1 MDAPPVTAVQLPL
14 LPFFTFSTNVAL
26 APAWPLYFSA
36 TSLNEGP
43 ITLRSSAWHARQ
55 PLFFANSGSAAVAL
69 ETTAVLNRKK
79 RPVTAIRIFMSF
91 ILHASSRSNDT
102 CSASARLTLRS
113 TAIFQYVRD
122 AADSRQKKK
131 KKEHTAT
138 TKKRTEKYLT
148 RCLPARRRCGGRSH
162 ISSPC
167 GSVHA
172 LRLTSF
178 LYSIAFLVEVLSTSC
193 TSASA

>member
-69 ETTAVLNRKK
+69 ETTAVLIWKK

-91 ILHASSRSNDT
+91 ILHASSRSFVS
-102 CSASARLTLRS
+102 CCVFVWFSL
-113 TAIFQYVRD
+113 
-122 AADSRQKKK
+122 
-131 KKEHTAT
+131 
-138 TKKRTEKYLT
+138 
-148 RCLPARRRCGGRSH
+148 RCLAVFFFVC
-162 ISSPC
+162 
-167 GSVHA
+167 V
-172 LRLTSF
+172 
-178 LYSIAFLVEVLSTSC
+178 
-193 TSASA
+193 